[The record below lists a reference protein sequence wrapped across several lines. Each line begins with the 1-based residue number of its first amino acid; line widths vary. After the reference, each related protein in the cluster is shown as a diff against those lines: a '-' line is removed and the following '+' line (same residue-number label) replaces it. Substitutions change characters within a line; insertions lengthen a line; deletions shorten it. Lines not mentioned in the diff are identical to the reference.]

1 MTRRQALPESIGVL
15 TYFAK
20 LTLDPNMT
28 NSYRY
33 HSHKPNSN
41 RARII
46 IWTALVTVVV
56 LLTWAYF
63 AKIDQVTRATAT
75 VIASA
80 RTQEIQASE
89 GGVLSQ
95 MMVKEGDDVKRGQ
108 LLLVLEEERAQ
119 AAVDNSATKA
129 AALEAKVARLEA
141 EIFNRPLSFPA
152 SVQRYPEYVQNQTE
166 LYNRRRQAI
175 SQDISSLERMLEL
188 ASQELAMNEPLLS
201 YGDVSQADIIRLR
214 RQVADIRA
222 QITNKRNKYFEDA
235 QTELT
240 RAQEELQSEQEQLR
254 DRSQVLQEKRL
265 FAPTEGKVNNIRV
278 TTIGGVVKPGEVIME
293 ILPTD
298 SDLVVEAKVSP
309 ADIAYVKEGQ
319 TASVKL
325 DAYDYSIFGAMNGE
339 VVYISPDTLM
349 EQTRDG
355 EKPYY
360 RVQIRISGAEF
371 DGRASDIVIR
381 PGMTASVDIKAMER
395 SVLSYLTKPITK
407 TLSEGLGE
415 R

>member
-1 MTRRQALPESIGVL
+1 MS
-15 TYFAK
+15 
-20 LTLDPNMT
+20 

-33 HSHKPNSN
+33 QPHKPSSN
-41 RARII
+41 RARIV
-46 IWTALVTVVV
+46 IWTALFIV
-56 LLTWAYF
+56 LILLIWAYF

-89 GGVLSQ
+89 GGVLSSIL
-95 MMVKEGDDVKRGQ
+95 VKEGEDVKRGQ

-119 AAVDNSATKA
+119 AALANSATKV
-129 AALEAKVARLEA
+129 AALQAKVARLEA
-141 EIFNRPLSFPA
+141 EILDRPLSFPE
-152 SVQRYPEYVQNQTE
+152 SVQRYSEYIQNQTE
-166 LYNRRRQAI
+166 LYHRRRQAI
-175 SQDISSLERMLEL
+175 SQDIASLEQMLSL
-188 ASQELAMNEPLLS
+188 ANQELSINEPLLS

-214 RQVADIRA
+214 RQVADINA
-222 QITNKRNKYFEDA
+222 QINNKRNKYFEDA
-235 QTELT
+235 QAELT
-240 RAQEELQSEQEQLR
+240 RAQEELQAEQEQLR

-265 FAPTEGKVNNIRV
+265 LAPTAGKINNIRV
-278 TTIGGVVKPGEVIME
+278 TTIGGVVRPGEVIME

-298 SDLVVEAKVSP
+298 SDLVVEAKVRP

-325 DAYDYSIFGAMNGE
+325 DAYDYSIFGAMKGE
-339 VVYISPDTLM
+339 VVYISPDTLS
-349 EQTRDG
+349 EPSPQG
-355 EKPYY
+355 ERSYY

-371 DGRASDIVIR
+371 DGRANDIIIR